1 MLAPGINM
9 ALLGREAHIAVG
21 DDHVVGVERQV
32 LIDPKSGRAAEVET
46 RTVAVDLGDG
56 NIAVAQQQR
65 VTGYQTGYGY
75 VSVSYLLP

>member
-1 MLAPGINM
+1 M
-9 ALLGREAHIAVG
+9 ALLGRERHVAVG

-32 LIDPKSGRAAEVET
+32 LIDPKSGVAAEVET

-65 VTGYQTGYGY
+65 VTGYQTGYG
-75 VSVSYLLP
+75 SVSIRFQFTKLFL